1 MATRR
6 RKPNSSDRLLKAH
19 MSLYLESAQAE
30 ALRAL
35 STRTRVPQQVFL
47 REALDALLAKYQTAE
62 EV

>member
-1 MATRR
+1 
-6 RKPNSSDRLLKAH
+6 